1 MTNRRSLAIAAAVLV
16 LGGALLTVSRPGTTV
31 RVVVPAG
38 ATLADIA
45 DSLSARG
52 VIRGTTLFQVY
63 ARIRRADR
71 KLKAGTYDLQ
81 TGSSWRVALGRVTR
95 GEVVTVPVTIPEGFR
110 IAQIAERIADI
121 TGESSEEV
129 TRMLREPDQAQNLGL
144 PGPGLEGYLFPDT
157 YRFARGVPVSVVV
170 ATMVAQ
176 YRRVWTPERTAR
188 RERIGMSER
197 EVMTLASIIQAE
209 ARRVE
214 EMPRISGV
222 YHNRLRADWRL
233 EADPTVLYALGGHRE
248 RLLFAAMDS
257 VQDHPY
263 NTYAR
268 RGLPPGP
275 IGSPGELA
283 IDAALAPVVHDLM
296 FFVAWPD
303 GSHVFTRSLA
313 EHNAAKADA
322 VRAREAE
329 RLAS

>member
-1 MTNRRSLAIAAAVLV
+1 MASRGERRCWIPPL
-16 LGGALLTVSRPGTTV
+16 P
-31 RVVVPAG
+31 
-38 ATLADIA
+38 
-45 DSLSARG
+45 
-52 VIRGTTLFQVY
+52 
-63 ARIRRADR
+63 RADR
-71 KLKAGTYDLQ
+71 SLKAGTYDLE
-81 TGSSWRVALGRVTR
+81 TGSSWRVALRRVTR
-95 GEVVTVPVTIPEGFR
+95 GEVVTIPVTIPEGFQ
-110 IAQIAERIADI
+110 ISQMAAPIAEI
-121 TGESSEEV
+121 TGESVEDV
-129 TRMLREPDQAQNLGL
+129 TRMLRAPSLAQRLGL

-157 YRFARGVPVSVVV
+157 YRFARGVPVAVVV
-170 ATMVAQ
+170 DAMVTR

-188 RERIGMSER
+188 RVEMGMSER
-197 EVMTLASIIQAE
+197 EVLTLASIIQAE
-209 ARRVE
+209 ARKIE

-222 YHNRLRADWRL
+222 YHNRLAAGWRL

-263 NTYAR
+263 NTYAQ

-275 IGSPGELA
+275 IGSPGEVA
-283 IDAALAPVVHDLM
+283 IDAALRPAEHDLM

-322 VRAREAE
+322 VRAREAQ

>member
-52 VIRGTTLFQVY
+52 VIRGATLFQVY

-110 IAQIAERIADI
+110 IEQIAERIADI

-170 ATMVAQ
+170 ATMVAH

-214 EMPRISGV
+214 EMPLISGV

-322 VRAREAE
+322 VRAREAD